1 MKSHN
6 LVLIVLLVALGMT
19 VLTNTVPAQSQQESL
34 LRPAFDSDWID
45 RKKSNGK
52 INHGFAHQPERMTW
66 KILSRKPT
74 GIIMQMDSS
83 AFYFHARAGKMVY
96 VPGCGS
102 GLYSEIRVQLWTHQF
117 GL

>member
-1 MKSHN
+1 
-6 LVLIVLLVALGMT
+6 
-19 VLTNTVPAQSQQESL
+19 
-34 LRPAFDSDWID
+34 
-45 RKKSNGK
+45 
-52 INHGFAHQPERMTW
+52 MTW

-102 GLYSEIRVQLWTHQF
+102 GLYSEIRVQLWTHRF